1 MKDLNMIP
9 TTSNAAIGDGKAL
22 IDPFGRS
29 VPMAYVKPYDRMR
42 DRQVNS
48 IFKAAVKLRGTIED
62 FVLNSIVAVGKV
74 TDLREKASERGNISV
89 TSFDGLRR
97 ISIRQ
102 QYRIVFDSR
111 VAHARD
117 LMLGYINGVVAK
129 VSGDDAVAIKAL
141 IDEAFR
147 ATPQGILSAGRVLA
161 LIKMDIKNADWREAV
176 SILKDSLT
184 PVAGKRYLVVEF
196 KTDHNSDW
204 ESIRLDISD
213 CWPEAKSVEEA
224 TK

>member
-1 MKDLNMIP
+1 MKDLTKIP
-9 TTSNAAIGDGKAL
+9 TNSNVTNGDVKAL
-22 IDPFGRS
+22 IDPFGRA
-29 VPMAYVKPYDRMR
+29 VPFAYVKPYDRMR
-42 DRQVNS
+42 DRQVNRVFCEA
-48 IFKAAVKLRGTIED
+48 IKLRGAIEK
-62 FVLNSIVAVGKV
+62 FVADSISAVGKV

-89 TSFDGLRR
+89 TSFDGRR
-97 ISIRQ
+97 RVSIRQ
-102 QYRIVFDSR
+102 QYHIVFDAR

-141 IDEAFR
+141 IDEAFK
-147 ATPQGILSAGRVLA
+147 ATPNGILSAGRVLA
-161 LIKMDIKNADWREAV
+161 LIKMNINNADWREAV
-176 SILKDSLT
+176 NILKDSLT

-213 CWPEAKSVEEA
+213 CWPDAKSVEEA
-224 TK
+224 AK